1 MPNVLVFLAT
11 GFEEM
16 EAVIVVD
23 VLRRAGATVTTA
35 AIGEAQLV
43 TGSHD
48 IAINAD
54 VLLNELPS
62 ASDSAFDLIVLPGG
76 QPGTTNLQHDA
87 TVQEWIRT
95 YQAKERGIAAICAA
109 PMALATAGVLK
120 QRTFTGHPG
129 AKSFLETEANGT
141 YTGNRVE
148 IDGKLVT
155 SQSPGTAFEFALAL
169 VGELFSQ
176 EKAAELGASMLVRA

>member
-62 ASDSAFDLIVLPGG
+62 ALDSAFDLIILPGG
-76 QPGTTNLQHDA
+76 QPGTTNL
-87 TVQEWIRT
+87 
-95 YQAKERGIAAICAA
+95 
-109 PMALATAGVLK
+109 
-120 QRTFTGHPG
+120 
-129 AKSFLETEANGT
+129 
-141 YTGNRVE
+141 
-148 IDGKLVT
+148 
-155 SQSPGTAFEFALAL
+155 
-169 VGELFSQ
+169 
-176 EKAAELGASMLVRA
+176 

>member
-62 ASDSAFDLIVLPGG
+62 ALDSAFDLIILPGG

-176 EKAAELGASMLVRA
+176 EQAAELGASMLVRA